1 MTTTVTL
8 TAGSSRKIASALKL
22 PKPHACHPLFLKA
35 TGRATVRATGR
46 AIGTVTFSSKEILN
60 SITAHSQ
67 NFGSKLTVVRNLV
80 MCLVSR
86 SKDSLRA
93 LTAIR
98 FCTTKTTT
106 RNMSQTLT
114 KDADGVKAI
123 PHTRRERLLQRSWH
137 HSMALLWKLFR
148 FIVTVQARPLCLKH
162 QYVLHFPLLAHTKS
176 HQCGS
181 TYVLCLPRAVWQSL
195 SLRMSEK
202 LLHNITNLTKLHN
215 TFLLFGILF
224 HDFEFV

>member
-35 TGRATVRATGR
+35 TGRATGR

-106 RNMSQTLT
+106 RNMSQT
-114 KDADGVKAI
+114 DE
-123 PHTRRERLLQRSWH
+123 RRRWSESNSTYAKREAAAKELASLYGA
-137 HSMALLWKLFR
+137 ALKTLPLYPYSPGQ
-148 FIVTVQARPLCLKH
+148 TTLSQASIRPSLSVASSHEEPPMRVDLRPLS
-162 QYVLHFPLLAHTKS
+162 P
-176 HQCGS
+176 
-181 TYVLCLPRAVWQSL
+181 
-195 SLRMSEK
+195 
-202 LLHNITNLTKLHN
+202 
-215 TFLLFGILF
+215 
-224 HDFEFV
+224 